1 MSAVAYSSR
10 ERKLSVPFVL
20 LMLTMVA
27 LLVSLMGLARTSA
40 LASER
45 MNQLQVAWEAVQDG
59 SVEGS
64 ELVVTDRL
72 MDRLRMPVPAMRNA
86 AYWSL
91 GLTML
96 SMLMFAWLI
105 ASNRRADEL
114 HAIAGA
120 VADNRREQSEQAA
133 LLKLL
138 DEMAPLAS
146 GDLRVRATVGDTMT
160 GALADGFNY
169 TISELRWLVGV
180 LDHTAGQ
187 INDAIERSLSTA
199 ETVTRACTE
208 QSGEI
213 LRSSNQLL
221 SMSGSLSEVTTD
233 ATDASLTA
241 QKTVEQAERG
251 MKALSVSFNRLAAI
265 RNEADV
271 ATRLMR
277 RLAENVAAID
287 DRVQVIRDIAGRTDL
302 LALNTTIK
310 AAASTRA
317 TSPSD
322 AAGDMER
329 LSDEVTQLAE
339 VLGQATRDIFTL
351 TRTISQDAADTVQAM
366 NYTSVELAASV
377 AQTQKASDAFQMIR
391 QVFESIQQRVAAI
404 ADKSAQQTGIVRKLS
419 ENMDFINHITR
430 QTGDAVSANAD
441 SMSELAE
448 LSSELKQSLSDFR
461 LPAKPVRSH
470 ASMESGS
477 GPEKASLARKAA
489 GRAAIHG

>member
-10 ERKLSVPFVL
+10 ERKISVPFVL

-114 HAIAGA
+114 HA
-120 VADNRREQSEQAA
+120 VADNGREQSEQAA

-180 LDHTAGQ
+180 IDHTAGQ

-213 LRSSNQLL
+213 HRSSNQLL

-419 ENMDFINHITR
+419 ENMDVINHITR